1 MKVNSINSLYS
12 NFVVKTPVKETKTI
26 QQEQTTLMNNSL
38 SEAIGRS
45 QVAFKGMNKI
55 NQQGNFV
62 HTCIERNGSRENI
75 VYDPKTGNF
84 QHAEYDE
91 NGKII
96 QNSGNQV
103 SYNLFNP
110 ILSNCDVYLRVRTS
124 IKCNGGSEFIMKSLK
139 FIPCEV

>member
-26 QQEQTTLMNNSL
+26 QQEQTTLMNNSI

-84 QHAEYDE
+84 QHTEYDE
-91 NGKII
+91 NGKI
-96 QNSGNQV
+96 
-103 SYNLFNP
+103 
-110 ILSNCDVYLRVRTS
+110 
-124 IKCNGGSEFIMKSLK
+124 KKSMVFYHYERK
-139 FIPCEV
+139 NINT